1 MNGLRRY
8 GTYIQWNISQPLKG
22 KNNAICSNMDATID
36 SYTKWSKKEKYK
48 YHMILFCVE
57 FKYGTNDPIDKTE
70 TDHRHGQQPWGCQGE
85 VGGGGI
91 YWEFGLVD
99 SKYYI

>member
-1 MNGLRRY
+1 
-8 GTYIQWNISQPLKG
+8 
-22 KNNAICSNMDATID
+22 
-36 SYTKWSKKEKYK
+36 
-48 YHMILFCVE
+48 MILFCVE